1 MKTANALHSLSIHL
15 LRRARIADQES
26 GLSPERLS
34 LLSVLAYAGPRTINE
49 LSEIESVS
57 APAISRIV
65 TALQSSGYVKR
76 TRSESD
82 ARSVIVEATPK
93 GRRLMESG
101 RLRRLER
108 IAEELS
114 RLNKSDLA
122 LMQRA
127 SMAFAKL
134 ENPRD

>member
-15 LRRARIADQES
+15 LRRARVADQES

-127 SMAFAKL
+127 STAFANL
-134 ENPRD
+134 EKPRA